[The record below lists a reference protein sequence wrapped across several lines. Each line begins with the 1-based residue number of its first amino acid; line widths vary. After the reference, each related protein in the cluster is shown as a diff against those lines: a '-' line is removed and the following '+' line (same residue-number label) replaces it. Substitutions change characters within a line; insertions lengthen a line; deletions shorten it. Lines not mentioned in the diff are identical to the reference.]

1 MLVVTSSFVDKYK
14 AGGVKQPLLAD
25 PASARPS
32 HVGALSLCG
41 AQAFF

>member
-1 MLVVTSSFVDKYK
+1 
-14 AGGVKQPLLAD
+14 LLAH

-32 HVGALSLCG
+32 HIGALSLCG